1 MNNEEIAIKLTEL
14 DQRGRSNTKRIDAVE
29 KKQTQMNDLVT
40 AMTRMQDRQ
49 ENMDEKL
56 DEVKAGVDSLK
67 EKPAQRWDKVVDTLI
82 TTAVGILIGIL
93 ASGQI

>member
-1 MNNEEIAIKLTEL
+1 MDNEEIAIKLTEL
-14 DQRGRSNTKRIDAVE
+14 DQRGKSNTKRLDAVE
-29 KKQTQMNDLVT
+29 KKQTEMNDLVT

-67 EKPAQRWDKVVDTLI
+67 AKPAKRWDKVVDAII
-82 TTAVGILIGIL
+82 TTLAGILIGIL
-93 ASGQI
+93 ASGQV